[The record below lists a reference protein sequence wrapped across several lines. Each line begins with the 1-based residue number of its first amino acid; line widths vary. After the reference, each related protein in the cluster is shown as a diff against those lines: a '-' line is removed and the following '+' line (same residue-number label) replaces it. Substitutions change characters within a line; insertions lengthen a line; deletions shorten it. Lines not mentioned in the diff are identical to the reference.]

1 MRLFVS
7 DHLYVD
13 TGSWERRTWFTD
25 SLSSLNN
32 EVENGGFVEENEA
45 CLRSHHQLGTGA
57 LKLRK
62 FNLENSCEGLDNFWG
77 SPIKIYAIQIR
88 LFCVNIF

>member
-57 LKLRK
+57 LKLENLTLKTVARVWIIFGVLQLK
-62 FNLENSCEGLDNFWG
+62 FMRYRSG
-77 SPIKIYAIQIR
+77 S
-88 LFCVNIF
+88 FV